1 MNKYN
6 IYNIILIFFILLSL
20 FLSIFVFK
28 KYSKKNN
35 SMPEQNNSNSTQ
47 TPKSINSNNVYIDIY
62 ELKNGDFSISERWTK
77 MKNNDKNSDYQ
88 FTGYF
93 QSNINGREIHLDRQ
107 NMTKPYIIINDPNE
121 LSSITTLL
129 TLSLEGDSPS
139 PIGLVKDSKSSDLIL
154 TDLKSNSPFGI
165 WRMIKWSKDFVYETV
180 MDLQKNIFTKQ
191 ILHLDG
197 TDTNNRAIIPM
208 SFKNSNNEYTLLS
221 IDKSQIEQDNDYK
234 CQQPLNSPTGSNLC
248 YKIKTAKKAK
258 GLGVIIRLTDTK
270 YGLYNN
276 IYNVDPYD

>member
-1 MNKYN
+1 M
-6 IYNIILIFFILLSL
+6 LISL
-20 FLSIFVFK
+20 FLSIFVLK
-28 KYSKKNN
+28 KYSKENN
-35 SMPEQNNSNSTQ
+35 SKPGQNNSNSTY

-77 MKNNDKNSDYQ
+77 MKNNDTNSDYQ

-107 NMTKPYIIINDPNE
+107 NITKPYIIINDPNE
-121 LSSITTLL
+121 LSPITTLL

-139 PIGLVKDSKSSDLIL
+139 PIGLVKDSKSFDLIL
-154 TDLKSNSPFGI
+154 TDLKTNSPFGI

-191 ILHLDG
+191 ILRLDG
-197 TDTNNRAIIPM
+197 TDTNNRAVIPM
-208 SFKNSNNEYTLLS
+208 VFKNSNNEYTILS
-221 IDKSQIEQDNDYK
+221 IDKSNIEQENDYK
-234 CQQPLNSPTGSNLC
+234 CQQPSNSPTGSNLC
-248 YKIKTAKKAK
+248 YKIKAAKKFK
-258 GLGVIIRLTDTK
+258 GLGVIIRLSDTK

-276 IYNVDPYD
+276 IYDVDPYD